1 MGDDMKKENFGQ
13 TAKGEQ
19 ASLYTMENAAGM
31 ELKLTDY
38 GASLVSL
45 KVKDRTGEKR
55 DVVLGYDDVEGYE
68 NGAIFLGATVGR
80 NANRIRGA
88 AFELGGKKYTLDA
101 NENGNNL
108 HSGYDF
114 YNKRLWEVKQSDT
127 KSITFALFS
136 PDGDQGYPGDVRIE
150 VSYTLTDENEV
161 RISYRGIPSE
171 DTILNL
177 TNHSYFNLNGE
188 GGDPVLNHQV
198 CLHADAF
205 TETDEMLIP
214 TGRLIDVTG
223 TPMDFRKKK
232 AIGQHI
238 KADYEPL
245 KLGGGY
251 DHNWDLGNSGSLI
264 RAAEVS
270 SPDTGISME
279 VYTDLPGIQM
289 YTGNGI
295 EHETGKGQKIYGKHA
310 AVCLETQYF
319 PDAVHHEQFEA
330 PIRKAGETYQTTT
343 VYKFNVDE

>member
-1 MGDDMKKENFGQ
+1 MKKENFGQ

-177 TNHSYFNLNGE
+177 TNHSYFNLNGHDAGTLE
-188 GGDPVLNHQV
+188 QHKVQILADFYTENNNE
-198 CLHADAF
+198 CL
-205 TETDEMLIP
+205 P
-214 TGRLIDVTG
+214 TGVIATVEG
-223 TPMDFRKKK
+223 TPMDFREPHE
-232 AIGQHI
+232 IMERI
-238 KADYEPL
+238 DADFVQL
-245 KLGGGY
+245 KNGSGY
-251 DHNWDLGNSGSLI
+251 DHNWIPNGYQKDMV
-264 RAAEVS
+264 RKCAEAVGEE
-270 SPDTGISME
+270 TGIRMA
-279 VYTDLPGIQM
+279 VYSDQPGVQF
-289 YTGNGI
+289 YSGNFLDGI
-295 EHETGKGQKIYGKHA
+295 VKGKNGTVYGRRSGF
-310 AVCLETQYF
+310 CFETQGF
-319 PDAVHHEQFEA
+319 PNATAYGHFPSAVLRQ
-330 PIRKAGETYQTTT
+330 GEWFRSQTIFAFS
-343 VYKFNVDE
+343 KD

>member
-1 MGDDMKKENFGQ
+1 MKKENFGQ

-127 KSITFALFS
+127 KSITFAVFS

-223 TPMDFRKKK
+223 TPMDFRAPHTVGERIDDKFQQLIFG
-232 AIGQHI
+232 A
-238 KADYEPL
+238 
-245 KLGGGY
+245 GY
-251 DHNWDLGNSGSLI
+251 DHCYVLNKMESGSLDL
-264 RAAEVS
+264 AATCKDPES
-270 SPDTGISME
+270 GRIME
-279 VYTDLPGIQM
+279 VYTTEVGVQL
-289 YTGNGI
+289 YTGNWLNGFEGAHGATFPARSAI
-295 EHETGKGQKIYGKHA
+295 CFEAQ
-310 AVCLETQYF
+310 CF
-319 PDAVHHEQFEA
+319 PDTPNKPHFPSATLLPGDE
-330 PIRKAGETYQTTT
+330 YQQIT
-343 VYKFNVDE
+343 VYKFAVEE